1 MLHDKKYYVED
12 PDFLEKRI
20 KVAKMTKDP
29 LLQIE
34 MFENETAKQRLLQLV
49 SVAQETFLY
58 TRDTVEIHTS
68 DLNLLF
74 RAILH
79 LVRLTKDDLS
89 DLEYCYVLS
98 NLDNVTTKLIQC
110 CEEIKT
116 YSDSPMVRKKKRQ
129 GYFD

>member
-1 MLHDKKYYVED
+1 MLNNTDNNDLE
-12 PDFLEKRI
+12 FMEKRM
-20 KVAKMTKDP
+20 KVANLTKDP

-34 MFENETAKQRLLQLV
+34 MFDNESAKARLLQIV

-58 TRDTVEIHTS
+58 TRDTIDIHSS

-79 LVRLTKDDLS
+79 LARLTKDDLS

-98 NLDNVTTKLIQC
+98 NLDHVTNKLLKS

-116 YSDSPMVRKKKRQ
+116 YSDSPMVRNKNK
-129 GYFD
+129 Y

>member
-1 MLHDKKYYVED
+1 MLNNTNNNDIE
-12 PDFLEKRI
+12 FMEKRMR
-20 KVAKMTKDP
+20 VANITKDP

-34 MFENETAKQRLLQLV
+34 MFENESAKERLLQLV

-58 TRDTVEIHTS
+58 TRDTIDIHSS

-79 LVRLTKDDLS
+79 LARLTKDDLA

-98 NLDNVTTKLIQC
+98 NLDHVTNKLLKS

-116 YSDSPMVRKKKRQ
+116 YSDSPMVRNKNK
-129 GYFD
+129 Y

>member
-1 MLHDKKYYVED
+1 MFNNTNNNDIE
-12 PDFLEKRI
+12 FMEKRMR
-20 KVAKMTKDP
+20 VANITKDP

-34 MFENETAKQRLLQLV
+34 MFENESAKERLLQLV

-58 TRDTVEIHTS
+58 TRDTIDIHSS

-79 LVRLTKDDLS
+79 LARLTKDDLA

-98 NLDNVTTKLIQC
+98 NLDHVTNKLLKS

-116 YSDSPMVRKKKRQ
+116 YSDSPMVRNKNK
-129 GYFD
+129 Y

>member
-1 MLHDKKYYVED
+1 MLNNINNNDIE
-12 PDFLEKRI
+12 FMEKRMR
-20 KVAKMTKDP
+20 VANITKDP

-34 MFENETAKQRLLQLV
+34 MFENESAKERLLQLV

-58 TRDTVEIHTS
+58 TRDTIDIHSS

-79 LVRLTKDDLS
+79 LARLTKDDLS

-98 NLDNVTTKLIQC
+98 NLDHVTNKLLKS

-116 YSDSPMVRKKKRQ
+116 YSDSPMVRNKSK
-129 GYFD
+129 Y

>member
-1 MLHDKKYYVED
+1 MLNNTNNNDIE
-12 PDFLEKRI
+12 FMEKRMR
-20 KVAKMTKDP
+20 VANITKDP

-34 MFENETAKQRLLQLV
+34 MFENESAKERLLQLV

-58 TRDTVEIHTS
+58 TRDTIDIHSS

-79 LVRLTKDDLS
+79 LTRLTKDDLS

-98 NLDNVTTKLIQC
+98 NLDHVTNKLLKS
-110 CEEIKT
+110 CEEMKT
-116 YSDSPMVRKKKRQ
+116 YSDTPMVRNKSK
-129 GYFD
+129 Y